1 MPPAKRAE
9 MKTEAPDWG
18 FLREGMIVN
27 VVTGGRTLT
36 GYEVLGVDA
45 NFVKF
50 RGNIQVAPQT
60 EIVLIPF
67 QRIEAL
73 GLTDER

>member
-1 MPPAKRAE
+1 MPPAKRTE
-9 MKTEAPDWG
+9 TKTEPEGLG

-36 GYEVLGVDA
+36 GYEVLGLDA
-45 NFVKF
+45 NFIKF
-50 RGNIQVAPQT
+50 RGNIQVARQT

-67 QRIEAL
+67 ARVEAI
-73 GLTDER
+73 GVTGER